1 MRSIRFRAPATR
13 LSADP
18 SLARVGR
25 KHLAAERVWLFD
37 LDNTLHHASAQIL
50 PRVNLAMTDFVAKFL
65 SVDFEQAQHLR
76 KTYWHQYGATLTG
89 MQLRHG
95 VDAHEFL
102 RDTHVFPDLAQ
113 LVKFNPQLLKQLRSL
128 PGRKII
134 LTNAPRAYAMG
145 VLRHS
150 GLERAFSQVV
160 CIEDMQFAG
169 RWQPKPSRSM
179 MQRLLAKL
187 RISASKTWLIEDT
200 INNLHGVRRTG
211 VRGIWVRQWSF
222 DKFAKPYR
230 SGAGRKVSVQVQ
242 SVKELFRLKK

>member
-1 MRSIRFRAPATR
+1 
-13 LSADP
+13 
-18 SLARVGR
+18 
-25 KHLAAERVWLFD
+25 
-37 LDNTLHHASAQIL
+37 LHHASIEIL
-50 PRVNLAMTDFVAKFL
+50 PRVNRAMTDFVARFL
-65 SVDFEQAQHLR
+65 TVDFEQAQHLR
-76 KTYWHQYGATLTG
+76 KTYWRQYGATLTG
-89 MQLRHG
+89 MQVRHG
-95 VDAHEFL
+95 VNAHEFL
-102 RDTHVFPDLAQ
+102 RDTHVFPDLSQ
-113 LVKFNPQLLKQLRSL
+113 LVKFNPQLVRQLRGL

-134 LTNAPRAYAMG
+134 VTNAPRAYAMG

-150 GLERAFSQVV
+150 GLVRVFSQVV

-200 INNLHGVRRTG
+200 ISNLHGVRRTG

-242 SVKELFRLKK
+242 SVKELFRLKI